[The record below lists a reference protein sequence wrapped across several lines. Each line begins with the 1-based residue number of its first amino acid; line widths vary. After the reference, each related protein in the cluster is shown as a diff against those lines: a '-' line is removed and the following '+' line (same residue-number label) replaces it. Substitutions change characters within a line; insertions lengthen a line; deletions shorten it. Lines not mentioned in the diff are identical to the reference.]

1 MPEVRWIKI
10 VTDIFDNRKIRQ
22 IEKMPEGDAIIV
34 IWLKLLCLAGKV
46 NDEGFICLTEEVP
59 YTEDMLATEFNKP
72 IQIVKL
78 ALVTFQK
85 FGMIEVIDSV
95 YKVSSWEKYQNV
107 DGLEKIREQTRLRV
121 AKHRETKR
129 LKMDSQICSYCG
141 GVATGY
147 DHILAIARGGTD
159 TDSNKVPCCKLC
171 NQIKNDKPLVDFLNN
186 NRERINDDLVTG
198 NSKLRRFVTLCNVTD
213 RYEVTHCNETDKEED
228 IDIEKD
234 TDSETEKEREK
245 EIDFVEKKNK
255 QKKADPVSEFEPLLS
270 EYLWTEEMKDTVRD
284 WIRYKAERNEYY
296 KPTSRKTLLKQ
307 VDKSITHHGETA
319 VEEAILNAMANN
331 YQGMGLERIS
341 TNSGGR
347 KQTKNTGETK
357 EEYLNRM
364 AKEWGYTPEGENDFT
379 GNTEIIDAD

>member
-1 MPEVRWIKI
+1 MADVRWIKI

-107 DGLEKIREQTRLRV
+107 DGLEKIREQTRERV
-121 AKHRETKR
+121 SR
-129 LKMDSQICSYCG
+129 Y
-141 GVATGY
+141 
-147 DHILAIARGGTD
+147 
-159 TDSNKVPCCKLC
+159 
-171 NQIKNDKPLVDFLNN
+171 
-186 NRERINDDLVTG
+186 RERK
-198 NSKLRRFVTLCNVTD
+198 KLECNVTSNAT
-213 RYEVTHCNETDKEED
+213 VTHCNETDKEED

-255 QKKADPVSEFEPLLS
+255 QKKSDPVSEFEPLLS

-284 WIRYKAERNEYY
+284 WIRYKTERNEYY

-307 VDKSITHHGETA
+307 VDKAITHHGETA

-347 KQTKNTGETK
+347 KTTQTPTQ
-357 EEYLNRM
+357 
-364 AKEWGYTPEGENDFT
+364 NDFL
-379 GNTEIIDAD
+379 EDLKDL